1 MITLYNTPYLRID
14 YEPRH
19 RLLELQWLTDN
30 VTPTDF
36 RQGYWQAL
44 LLAEQ
49 HQTRA
54 WLSDFRTVPV
64 PPPAEMHWL
73 AQHWYPRYVRL
84 KLDKVA
90 IIKPLNPDGLQALT
104 TIVQLADAAGHTN
117 RPDAQYF
124 DDPETARAWI
134 RQPLTSGQLPSE
146 G

>member
-1 MITLYNTPYLRID
+1 MITLYETAYLRIK

-19 RLLELQWLTDN
+19 RLLDLQWLTEQ
-30 VTPTDF
+30 VPPAEF

-49 HQTRA
+49 YQTRA

-64 PPPAEMHWL
+64 PEPADMRWL
-73 AQHWYPRYVRL
+73 ADHWYPRYVRL

-90 IIKPLNPDGLQALT
+90 IIKPLNPAGQQALAAV
-104 TIVQLADAAGHTN
+104 VQLANEAGHTN

-124 DDPETARAWI
+124 DNPDAARAWV
-134 RQPLTSGQLPSE
+134 RQPLTSGQLPPA